1 MVTAIVL
8 INSKRDRIPE
18 TVQALMNLPGV
29 AEVYSV
35 AGRFDIAAI
44 IRVKENEQ
52 LADLVTRK
60 MLKLEGIEKTQ
71 TLIAFEAFSKYDL
84 ERMFTIGMD

>member
-8 INSKRDRIPE
+8 IKARRDMIPE
-18 TVQALMNLPGV
+18 TVQALVDLPGV

-35 AGRFDIAAI
+35 AGRFDVAVI
-44 IRVKENEQ
+44 IRTSSNQQ

-60 MLKLEGIEKTQ
+60 MLKLEGIESTE
-71 TLIAFEAFSKYDL
+71 TLIAFEAFSRYDL
-84 ERMFTIGMD
+84 ERMFSIGME